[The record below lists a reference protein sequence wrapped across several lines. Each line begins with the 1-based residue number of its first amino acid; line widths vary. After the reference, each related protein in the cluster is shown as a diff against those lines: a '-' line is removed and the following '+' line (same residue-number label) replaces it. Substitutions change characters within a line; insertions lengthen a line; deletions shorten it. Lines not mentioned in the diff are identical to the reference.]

1 MDKVD
6 KVAPVDSVDKVD
18 FLDLVDLVEHYRRT
32 HDPSPRSG
40 AAIRTRKCVNE
51 QVI

>member
-1 MDKVD
+1 MD

-32 HDPSPRSG
+32 HDP
-40 AAIRTRKCVNE
+40 IRYLPSLHIQFLCTVCT
-51 QVI
+51 VICIL